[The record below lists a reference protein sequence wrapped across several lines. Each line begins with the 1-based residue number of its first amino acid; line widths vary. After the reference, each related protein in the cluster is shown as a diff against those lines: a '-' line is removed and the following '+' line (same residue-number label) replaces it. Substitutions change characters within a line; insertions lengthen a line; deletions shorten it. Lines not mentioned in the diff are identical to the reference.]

1 MKNINKILELSQK
14 IIQGKDINKGEAD
27 YLSRLK
33 KENIN
38 FLLIMAGIIC
48 KKFKGR
54 QVDLCSVVN
63 ARSSRCSEDCSF
75 CAQSIYHQT
84 DINTHQLLSKKEIL
98 KAAYQAEAAGADRF
112 SLVTT
117 GRGIDGDFENIISII
132 TEVKKKTNLK
142 LCVSLGLL
150 NKEAALKLKENG
162 VERYHHNLETA
173 PSYFE
178 KTCTTHSYQ
187 ERIETIHI
195 AQEAGLEVCSGGIL
209 GLGESREQR
218 LEMAF
223 LLKELRVDSV
233 PLNILNPISGTPL
246 ADKESLPPLDILQT
260 IAVYRFILPE
270 TDIRYAG
277 GREANLRDLQAL
289 GLIGGING
297 MLTGDYLTT
306 SGRKTA
312 EDIVMINDLGL
323 ARIK

>member
-1 MKNINKILELSQK
+1 
-14 IIQGKDINKGEAD
+14 
-27 YLSRLK
+27 
-33 KENIN
+33 
-38 FLLIMAGIIC
+38 MAGIIRE
-48 KKFKGR
+48 KFKGK
-54 QVDLCSVVN
+54 QVDLCSIVN

-75 CAQSIYHQT
+75 CSQSIYHKT
-84 DINTHQLLSKKEIL
+84 GINTYPLLSKKKIL

-117 GRGIDGDFENIISII
+117 GRGIDGDFENIISI
-132 TEVKKKTNLK
+132 VKELKEKTNLK

-150 NKEAALKLKENG
+150 NKKAADSLKESG

-173 PSYFE
+173 PDYFD
-178 KTCTTHSYQ
+178 KICTSHSYQ

-195 AQEAGLEVCSGGIL
+195 AQKAGLEVCSGGIL
-209 GLGESREQR
+209 GMGESREQR

-223 LLKELRVDSV
+223 LLKELKVDSL
-233 PLNILNPISGTPL
+233 PLNILNPIPGTPL
-246 ADKESLPPLDILQT
+246 ADKEPLPPLDILQT

-277 GREANLRDLQAL
+277 GRETNLRDLQAL

-323 ARIK
+323 KWSNSYPKLIKNKSS